1 MGNQAYGNK
10 QVKMTNNA
18 ENIKPTPSQNNR
30 VSLPCEWPM
39 RMLGNL
45 LIIALIFSIS
55 FITVTIR
62 TNLVGRQIDY
72 LTEEFYNLTTTLGF
86 TLDDIL
92 VEGRQKTSQ
101 QALLEVLNLKRGDN
115 ILTLD
120 LNDLKSRV
128 ETLPWIKHAEIRRS
142 YFPNIL
148 YISLKER
155 KVASIWQISEKFHPI
170 DTEGNVIDA
179 PFKPTRPILLIVG
192 EEAPQHI
199 NELLSIIKKDN
210 DIWPRVKVA
219 NYISK
224 RRWNLILD
232 DIENGITIKLPED
245 NIEQAWKK
253 LIKLDQTQGLLKRKL
268 TFIDLRLKNK
278 VIVKLGKMTEEERQK
293 LKENKKDKTRGA

>member
-1 MGNQAYGNK
+1 
-10 QVKMTNNA
+10 MTEAA
-18 ENIKPTPSQNNR
+18 ENTEQLTQPIPQPDNR
-30 VSLPCEWPM
+30 ISLPCEWPT
-39 RMLGNL
+39 RILGNL
-45 LIIALIFSIS
+45 IIIGIIFTFA

-72 LTEEFYNLTTTLGF
+72 LTEEFYNLTTKLGF

-92 VEGRQKTSQ
+92 VEGRKKTSQ

-120 LNDLKSRV
+120 LNDLKTRI
-128 ETLPWIKHAEIRRS
+128 EALPWVREAEIRRS

-148 YISLKER
+148 HISLKER
-155 KVASIWQISEKFHPI
+155 QVASIWQISEKFHPI

-199 NELLSIIKKDN
+199 NELLDIIKKDN
-210 DIWPRVKVA
+210 EIWPRVKVA

-253 LIKLDQTQGLLKRKL
+253 LVKLDQTQGLLKRKL

-293 LKENKKDKTRGA
+293 LKESKKTKTRGA

>member
-1 MGNQAYGNK
+1 
-10 QVKMTNNA
+10 MTEAA
-18 ENIKPTPSQNNR
+18 ENTEQLTQPIPQPDNR
-30 VSLPCEWPM
+30 ISLPCEWPT
-39 RMLGNL
+39 RILGNL
-45 LIIALIFSIS
+45 IIIGIIFTFA

-72 LTEEFYNLTTTLGF
+72 LTEEFYNLTTKLGF

-92 VEGRQKTSQ
+92 VEGRKKTSQ

-120 LNDLKSRV
+120 LNDLKSRI
-128 ETLPWIKHAEIRRS
+128 EALPWVREAEIRRS

-148 YISLKER
+148 HISLKER

-199 NELLSIIKKDN
+199 NELLDIIKKDN
-210 DIWPRVKVA
+210 EIWPRVKVA

-253 LIKLDQTQGLLKRKL
+253 LIKLDQTQGILKRKL

-278 VIVKLGKMTEEERQK
+278 VIVKLGKMTPEERQK
-293 LKENKKDKTRGA
+293 LKENKKTKTRGA